1 MFSINFRFFYFFF
14 NFNVRY
20 FKIIVFLQTKILIHM
35 KRFNQN
41 YFIFLIPILL
51 IFIGVLFSSC
61 SSKKYRANKFPH
73 TEVYYQNHKKVKG
86 QNQPIKH
93 NIKVKYTKPPK
104 QKAKRAYKRKL

>member
-1 MFSINFRFFYFFF
+1 
-14 NFNVRY
+14 
-20 FKIIVFLQTKILIHM
+20 M
-35 KRFNQN
+35 KRFKTKTL
-41 YFIFLIPILL
+41 ILTIPIFVLL
-51 IFIGVLFSSC
+51 IGILFSSC
-61 SSKKYRANKFPH
+61 TSKKYRANKFPH